1 MPRRELRDLGQIL
14 ADVMV
19 IDVGVKAAAATL

>member
-1 MPRRELRDLGQIL
+1 MPRREIRDLGQIL
-14 ADVMV
+14 AYVMV